1 MSLSRIY
8 TAASFWREAVRD
20 LGDVIDVP
28 HWEKYNLINRSVRY
42 VSSLFYS
49 LMSNLYMTEVP
60 ITSSIGKYDATP
72 ASATYN
78 ATTKVVVLGS
88 ASASITSDDIGAIV
102 TMRLTSSIYI
112 AVLNSV
118 VSTSSFVVS
127 GLTLPSTNVSG
138 FTEISISGTTVSSDE
153 FSLSSLPI
161 MMTGEQIKIELAS
174 TIASITVKAGT
185 QRSIDVF
192 RPSAQQNLKTIL
204 WALNGDKVSLTK
216 GDSVVSYNLI
226 VRYPRVP
233 TDVSTDAEY
242 IDLPDGMA
250 IEIGII
256 YLKGLIKQRL
266 TGKKEIDEGQ
276 IQRLIQQLFTEFNQ
290 TYSEQIVKEKAQQII
305 S

>member
-1 MSLSRIY
+1 
-8 TAASFWREAVRD
+8 V
-20 LGDVIDVP
+20 
-28 HWEKYNLINRSVRY
+28 
-42 VSSLFYS
+42 
-49 LMSNLYMTEVP
+49 
-60 ITSSIGKYDATP
+60 
-72 ASATYN
+72 
-78 ATTKVVVLGS
+78 
-88 ASASITSDDIGAIV
+88 
-102 TMRLTSSIYI
+102 
-112 AVLNSV
+112 
-118 VSTSSFVVS
+118 
-127 GLTLPSTNVSG
+127 
-138 FTEISISGTTVSSDE
+138 
-153 FSLSSLPI
+153 
-161 MMTGEQIKIELAS
+161 
-174 TIASITVKAGT
+174 GT